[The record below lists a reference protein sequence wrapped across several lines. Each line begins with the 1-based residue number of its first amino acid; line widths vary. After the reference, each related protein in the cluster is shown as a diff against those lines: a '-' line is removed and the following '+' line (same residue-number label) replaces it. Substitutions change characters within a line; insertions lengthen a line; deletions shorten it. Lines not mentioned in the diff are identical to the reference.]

1 MKKRSLS
8 LFVVLFISI
17 TALAQSYCI
26 PGRFTKT
33 DYFKDSSITFFNKVV
48 YGSAIDWQ
56 GKPEELDM
64 SVFMPQHNVDSLKKR
79 PLLIFIHGGS
89 FNGGSKTAFQNLARL
104 LARQGFVTASINYR
118 LGWIIDFGRTDTSF
132 NEDYYRAIQDSK
144 AAIRFL
150 VHNAAEYG
158 IDTSEIFLC
167 GGSAGAMTI
176 LTDVFYTQATWD
188 TYFPWLHKKLGATD
202 NSTNTLTEHYSIKGL
217 VSMWGQ
223 IRDTALITS
232 KIAKRIPIL
241 LFHGSAD
248 PVVAYAKS
256 DTLHYPKL
264 LNPAY
269 GSYLI
274 AQRYKHLGAC
284 YELNT
289 KINGGHGEDFSDSFL
304 ADKIG
309 NFCASIFCG
318 NCKSEEFST
327 TLNKK

>member
-1 MKKRSLS
+1 MKRCFLS
-8 LFVVLFISI
+8 LVVILFISI
-17 TALAQSYCI
+17 TALSQKYCI
-26 PGRFTKT
+26 SGRFTKT
-33 DYFKDSSITFFNKVV
+33 DYFKDSSITFLNKVV

-56 GKPEELDM
+56 GKLKEVDM
-64 SVFMPQHNVDSLKKR
+64 SVFMPKNNVDSLKKR
-79 PLLIFIHGGS
+79 PLILFIHGGS
-89 FNGGSKTAFQNLARL
+89 FNGGSKTSFHNLARL
-104 LARQGFVTASINYR
+104 LARQGFVTVSINYR

-132 NEDYYRAIQDSK
+132 NEDYYRAVQDSK

-167 GGSAGAMTI
+167 GGSAGAITI
-176 LTDVFYTQATWD
+176 LTDAFYTQKIWD

-202 NSTNTLTEHYSIKGL
+202 SSTNKLLEHYSIKGL

-223 IRDTALITS
+223 IRDTTLITS
-232 KIAKRIPIL
+232 QIAKRIPIL
-241 LFHGSAD
+241 LCHGTAD
-248 PVVAYAKS
+248 RVVAYVKS
-256 DTLHYPKL
+256 DTAHYPKL

-284 YELNT
+284 YQLNT
-289 KINGGHGEDFSDSFL
+289 KINGGHGEDFSDNFL
-304 ADKIG
+304 AEKIG
-309 NFCASIFCG
+309 SFCKSILCS

-327 TLNKK
+327 TFIEK

>member
-1 MKKRSLS
+1 MKKHIFSL
-8 LFVVLFISI
+8 VAVLFISI
-17 TALAQSYCI
+17 AALSQSYCI

-33 DYFKDSSITFFNKVV
+33 DYFKDSSITFLNKVV

-56 GKPEELDM
+56 GKLKEVDM
-64 SVFMPQHNVDSLKKR
+64 LVFMPKKKVDSLKKR

-89 FNGGSKTAFQNLARL
+89 FNGGSKTGFQNVARMLASE
-104 LARQGFVTASINYR
+104 GFVTTSINYR
-118 LGWIIDFGRTDTSF
+118 LGWIIDFDRTDTSF
-132 NEDYYRAIQDSK
+132 NEDFYRCVQDSK
-144 AAIRFL
+144 AAIRYL

-167 GGSAGAMTI
+167 GGSAGALAL
-176 LTDVFYTQATWD
+176 LTDAFYTQAQWD
-188 TYFPWLHKKLGATD
+188 TYFPWIHKKLGAID
-202 NSTNTLTEHYSIKGL
+202 SSTNKLADHYSIKGL
-217 VSMWGQ
+217 ISMWGQ

-232 KIAKRIPIL
+232 KIAKRTPIL
-241 LFHGSAD
+241 LFHGTAD
-248 PVVAYAKS
+248 NVVAYAKS
-256 DTLHYPKL
+256 DTLHYPKI

-284 YELNT
+284 YQLNT
-289 KINGGHGEDFSDSFL
+289 KINGGHAEDFSNAFL

-309 NFCASIFCG
+309 NFCKSIFCS

-327 TLNKK
+327 TFIKK